1 MNVLE
6 KSKILYREIAAL
18 LGASSSFYLY
28 GSVTMDD
35 YRPGWSDIDF
45 LCLAPSQISE
55 ETAKALVNLRQTLQ
69 ERYRDEVYRSFEG
82 VITWEDAFWDA
93 APCTT
98 VYWGTSGQRIRSE
111 YSLDCFSR
119 YALLSSGILLFGK
132 DRRNRWKLPDY
143 KELKS
148 AVNSHYHSI
157 RLHAAQT
164 GESLYSC
171 GWLLDIARCLYTLR
185 TGKVTAKTAAGEW
198 ALENELCPS
207 PEVMEKVLEIR
218 RNPAIFRED
227 SQCRRWCGTLNP
239 EIQKFADVLERE
251 LKLSE

>member
-6 KSKILYREIAAL
+6 KSGILYREIAAL
-18 LGASSSFYLY
+18 LGASPAFYLY
-28 GSVTMDD
+28 GSVTLDD
-35 YRPGWSDIDF
+35 YKPGWSDIDF
-45 LCLAPSQISE
+45 LCLAPSQIPE

-69 ERYRDEVYRSFEG
+69 ERYRDEAYRSFEG
-82 VITWEDAFWDA
+82 AILWENAFWNSS
-93 APCTT
+93 PCTT
-98 VYWGTSGQRIRSE
+98 VYWGTSGQQICSA
-111 YSLDCFSR
+111 YSLDAFSR
-119 YALLSSGILLFGK
+119 YVLLSSGVLLFGK
-132 DRRNRWKLPDY
+132 DQRNRWELPDY

-148 AVNSHYHSI
+148 AVSRHYHSI

-218 RNPAIFRED
+218 RNPAVFRED
-227 SQCRRWCGTLNP
+227 PQCRKWCSTLNP
-239 EIQKFADVLERE
+239 EIQAFADVLERE